1 MRQLFIYW
9 KTPVATADV
18 AQAATAAMQR
28 ELRGTMPL
36 LQARLFRRSEAP
48 QAPQA
53 PQEQVTLMEIYA
65 MTGADLSQAAQD
77 RIAQAALPLAAW
89 CADGRHVEVFDE
101 QAP

>member
-28 ELRGTMPL
+28 ELCGTMPL

-48 QAPQA
+48 QA
-53 PQEQVTLMEIYA
+53 QVTLMETYA
-65 MTGADLSQAAQD
+65 VTGADLSQAAQD